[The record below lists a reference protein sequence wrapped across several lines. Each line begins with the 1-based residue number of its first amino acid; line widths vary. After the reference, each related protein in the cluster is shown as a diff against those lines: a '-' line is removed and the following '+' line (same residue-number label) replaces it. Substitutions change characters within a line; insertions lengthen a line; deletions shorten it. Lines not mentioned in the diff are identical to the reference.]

1 MKEDKYVTYEEW
13 RISREN
19 ILEKIKEGDD
29 ENLRYINELKEKIAE
44 GNVYQRQSFE
54 VQKDTNK
61 QMKQLNDTNN
71 KQWDAIKEIKF
82 VVKNHEDDIGRL
94 EGTISE
100 KQKNSVQITVALI
113 GTAGTIIVGA
123 FGLAQYF
130 LRRYLCTVFYY
141 AKRKVDKWQF
151 YLQAANQPLNKLRLG
166 RSGWLK

>member
-1 MKEDKYVTYEEW
+1 MLTSMTEDRYVTYEEW
-13 RISREN
+13 RISRED
-19 ILEKIKEGDD
+19 ILGKIKDGDD
-29 ENLRYINELKEKIAE
+29 ENLRHINELKEKIVE

-54 VQKDTNK
+54 VQKDTNE
-61 QMKQLNDTNN
+61 QIKQLNDTNS

-82 VVKNHEDDIGRL
+82 VVKNHEDEIEKL

-130 LRRYLCTVFYY
+130 F
-141 AKRKVDKWQF
+141 
-151 YLQAANQPLNKLRLG
+151 
-166 RSGWLK
+166 

>member
-1 MKEDKYVTYEEW
+1 MTEDRYVTYKEW
-13 RISREN
+13 RISRED
-19 ILEKIKEGDD
+19 ILEKIKDGDD
-29 ENLRYINELKEKIAE
+29 ENLRHINELNEKIVE

-54 VQKDTNK
+54 VQKDTNE
-61 QMKQLNDTNN
+61 QIKQLNDTNS

-82 VVKNHEDDIGRL
+82 VVKNHEDEIEKL

-130 LRRYLCTVFYY
+130 F
-141 AKRKVDKWQF
+141 
-151 YLQAANQPLNKLRLG
+151 
-166 RSGWLK
+166 

>member
-1 MKEDKYVTYEEW
+1 MTENKHVTYEEW
-13 RISREN
+13 RTSRED
-19 ILEKIKEGDD
+19 ILERIKAGDD
-29 ENLRYINELKEKIAE
+29 KNLKHINELKEKIVE

-61 QMKQLNDTNN
+61 QMKQLNDTNS

-82 VVKNHEDDIGRL
+82 VVKNHEDEIEKI

-113 GTAGTIIVGA
+113 GTVGTIIVGA

-130 LRRYLCTVFYY
+130 F
-141 AKRKVDKWQF
+141 
-151 YLQAANQPLNKLRLG
+151 
-166 RSGWLK
+166 

>member
-1 MKEDKYVTYEEW
+1 M
-13 RISREN
+13 
-19 ILEKIKEGDD
+19 
-29 ENLRYINELKEKIAE
+29 KEKIAE

-130 LRRYLCTVFYY
+130 
-141 AKRKVDKWQF
+141 
-151 YLQAANQPLNKLRLG
+151 
-166 RSGWLK
+166 

>member
-1 MKEDKYVTYEEW
+1 MTEDRYVTYKEW
-13 RISREN
+13 RISRED
-19 ILEKIKEGDD
+19 ILEKIKDGDD
-29 ENLRYINELKEKIAE
+29 ENLRHINELKEKIVE

-54 VQKDTNK
+54 VQKDTNE
-61 QMKQLNDTNN
+61 QIKQLNDTNS

-82 VVKNHEDDIGRL
+82 VVKNHEDEIEKL

-130 LRRYLCTVFYY
+130 F
-141 AKRKVDKWQF
+141 
-151 YLQAANQPLNKLRLG
+151 
-166 RSGWLK
+166 

>member
-113 GTAGTIIVGA
+113 GTRNNHSRCLWVSAV
-123 FGLAQYF
+123 F

-151 YLQAANQPLNKLRLG
+151 YLHLANRQPSR
-166 RSGWLK
+166 

>member
-1 MKEDKYVTYEEW
+1 MAEDRYVTYKEW
-13 RISREN
+13 RISRED
-19 ILEKIKEGDD
+19 ILGKIKDGDD
-29 ENLRYINELKEKIAE
+29 ENLRHINELKEKIVE

-54 VQKDTNK
+54 VQKDTNE
-61 QMKQLNDTNN
+61 QIKQLNDTNS

-82 VVKNHEDDIGRL
+82 VVKNHEDEIEKL

-130 LRRYLCTVFYY
+130 F
-141 AKRKVDKWQF
+141 
-151 YLQAANQPLNKLRLG
+151 
-166 RSGWLK
+166 

>member
-82 VVKNHEDDIGRL
+82 VVKIMKM
-94 EGTISE
+94 IS
-100 KQKNSVQITVALI
+100 
-113 GTAGTIIVGA
+113 G
-123 FGLAQYF
+123 
-130 LRRYLCTVFYY
+130 
-141 AKRKVDKWQF
+141 D
-151 YLQAANQPLNKLRLG
+151 
-166 RSGWLK
+166 

>member
-1 MKEDKYVTYEEW
+1 MTENKHVTYEEW
-13 RISREN
+13 RTSRED
-19 ILEKIKEGDD
+19 ILERIKAGDD
-29 ENLRYINELKEKIAE
+29 KNLKHINELKEKIVE

-61 QMKQLNDTNN
+61 QMKQLNDTNS

-82 VVKNHEDDIGRL
+82 VVKNHEDEIKKI

-130 LRRYLCTVFYY
+130 F
-141 AKRKVDKWQF
+141 
-151 YLQAANQPLNKLRLG
+151 
-166 RSGWLK
+166 